1 MVCEYTKQDLARH
14 EAAHF
19 VAAWAVE
26 CPAYHIDI
34 TSTARK
40 VSDDDPSMERLG
52 VTYGQCGD
60 YSPFAEVLSNLA
72 GPVADHWENDTKQ
85 LLERDSKEISRSISL
100 IGANMSPQ
108 SVSDDW
114 YNCILE
120 MCRFGV
126 DILDRNN
133 FTSALSMFID
143 AVRAILNLCD
153 VPWREATDYLVEHE
167 RIGFYGPN
175 NPRPDDVPPLPAAF
189 KDKPQPDNGE
199 EAGKFFS
206 RWGGDYGEPPE
217 EVRSCVEKFRAMA
230 QEKISNVALCH
241 RC

>member
-1 MVCEYTKQDLARH
+1 MARH

-26 CPAYHIDI
+26 CPNPQVE
-34 TSTARK
+34 TAR
-40 VSDDDPSMERLG
+40 PRGPILA
-52 VTYGQCGD
+52 VTSGQVGRPT
-60 YSPFAEVLSNLA
+60 PFEHILITLS
-72 GPVADHWENDTKQ
+72 GPVADHWREDNARM
-85 LLERDSKEISRSISL
+85 LESERDIINGVVADCMNGIPLDPDDGDWDGILRQMAEYGIDIS
-100 IGANMSPQ
+100 
-108 SVSDDW
+108 
-114 YNCILE
+114 
-120 MCRFGV
+120 
-126 DILDRNN
+126 DRKALND
-133 FTSALSMFID
+133 ALSMFID

-153 VPWREATDYLVEHE
+153 VPWREATEYLVEHE

-175 NPRPDDVPPLPAAF
+175 NPRPSYIPPLPAAF

-199 EAGKFFS
+199 EAETFFC